1 MSDQSTAERKAAA
14 RGLGPGTS
22 IDNLTFL
29 LGVGAIVAA
38 LVGGSCSTNAR
49 IGDLHTEIQDV
60 RSDIQGIRDETRTE
74 FQGVRDE
81 IQGIRDETRAE
92 FQGIRDETRAEFQG
106 VRDALRTEIQGVRAE
121 LRAEIRD
128 VRTRVERLE
137 DSNAVSFA
145 TVHRQLGAV
154 AVCLLDLRNIVVGDS
169 GAASRV
175 PTACDDAIQV
185 ILTPSAPAGR

>member
-1 MSDQSTAERKAAA
+1 MSDQSTVERKSAY

-49 IGDLHTEIQDV
+49 IGDLHTCTGVRGEI
-60 RSDIQGIRDETRTE
+60 
-74 FQGVRDE
+74 QGVRGE
-81 IQGIRDETRAE
+81 IQGVRGEI
-92 FQGIRDETRAEFQG
+92 QG
-106 VRDALRTEIQGVRAE
+106 VRGEIRTETRGVRAEIRTEIQGVRAE
-121 LRAEIRD
+121 IRD
-128 VRTRVERLE
+128 VRARVESLE
-137 DSNAVSFA
+137 DSTVVSFA

-154 AVCLLDLRNIVVGDS
+154 AVCLLDLRNVVVGDS
-169 GAASRV
+169 GAAGRV

>member
-14 RGLGPGTS
+14 QRPGPGTS

-49 IGDLHTEIQDV
+49 IGDLHTEIRGV
-60 RSDIQGIRDETRTE
+60 RDEIRGVRDETRTE
-74 FQGVRDE
+74 IRGVRDEIRGVRDETRTEIQGVRDE
-81 IQGIRDETRAE
+81 IRTEI
-92 FQGIRDETRAEFQG
+92 QG
-106 VRDALRTEIQGVRAE
+106 VRDEIRTEIQGVRAE

-128 VRTRVERLE
+128 VGARVERLE
-137 DSNAVSFA
+137 NSTAVSFA

-154 AVCLLDLRNIVVGDS
+154 AVCLLDLRNIVGDS
-169 GAASRV
+169 GAAGRV
-175 PTACDDAIQV
+175 PTACDDAIQA

>member
-14 RGLGPGTS
+14 QRPGPGTS

-49 IGDLHTEIQDV
+49 IGDLHTEI
-60 RSDIQGIRDETRTE
+60 R
-74 FQGVRDE
+74 GVRDE
-81 IQGIRDETRAE
+81 IR
-92 FQGIRDETRAEFQG
+92 G
-106 VRDALRTEIQGVRAE
+106 VRDGTRTEIQGVRAE

-128 VRTRVERLE
+128 VRVRVERLE
-137 DSNAVSFA
+137 DSTAASFA

-154 AVCLLDLRNIVVGDS
+154 AVCLLDLRNIVGDS
-169 GAASRV
+169 GAAGRV
-175 PTACDDAIQV
+175 PTACDDAIQA
-185 ILTPSAPAGR
+185 ILTPSAPAGQ

>member
-14 RGLGPGTS
+14 QRLGPGTS
-22 IDNLTFL
+22 IDSLTFL

-49 IGDLHTEIQDV
+49 IGDLHTEIRSV
-60 RSDIQGIRDETRTE
+60 RDEIRGVRDGTRTEIRSVRDEIRGVRDETRTE
-74 FQGVRDE
+74 IQGVRDEIRREIRGVRDE
-81 IQGIRDETRAE
+81 IQGVGDE
-92 FQGIRDETRAEFQG
+92 I
-106 VRDALRTEIQGVRAE
+106 RTEIRHVRA
-121 LRAEIRD
+121 
-128 VRTRVERLE
+128 RVERLE
-137 DSNAVSFA
+137 DSTAVSFA

-169 GAASRV
+169 GAADRV
-175 PTACDDAIQV
+175 PTACDDAIQA

>member
-1 MSDQSTAERKAAA
+1 MSDQSTVERKPAS
-14 RGLGPGTS
+14 RGLGPGMS

-49 IGDLHTEIQDV
+49 IGDLHTEV
-60 RSDIQGIRDETRTE
+60 
-74 FQGVRDE
+74 QGVREE
-81 IQGIRDETRAE
+81 IQGVRGEI
-92 FQGIRDETRAEFQG
+92 QG
-106 VRDALRTEIQGVRAE
+106 VREEIRTETRGVRAELRTEIQGVRAE
-121 LRAEIRD
+121 IRAEIRD
-128 VRTRVERLE
+128 VRARVESLE
-137 DSNAVSFA
+137 DSTAVSFA

-169 GAASRV
+169 GAAGRV

>member
-92 FQGIRDETRAEFQG
+92 FQGIRDEFQG
-106 VRDALRTEIQGVRAE
+106 IRDALRTEIQGVRAE

-128 VRTRVERLE
+128 VRTPVERLE

>member
-1 MSDQSTAERKAAA
+1 MSDQSTVERKPAS

-38 LVGGSCSTNAR
+38 LVGGSCSTNAQ
-49 IGDLHTEIQDV
+49 IGDLHTEV
-60 RSDIQGIRDETRTE
+60 
-74 FQGVRDE
+74 QGVREE
-81 IQGIRDETRAE
+81 IQGVRGEIRTET
-92 FQGIRDETRAEFQG
+92 QG
-106 VRDALRTEIQGVRAE
+106 VRGELRTEIQGVRGELRTGIQNVRTELSTGIQNVRAE
-121 LRAEIRD
+121 LSTGIQDVRAEIRD
-128 VRTRVERLE
+128 VRARVESLE
-137 DSNAVSFA
+137 DSTAVSFA

-169 GAASRV
+169 GAAGRV

-185 ILTPSAPAGR
+185 ILTPSPPAGR

>member
-1 MSDQSTAERKAAA
+1 MSDQSTVERKPAS

-49 IGDLHTEIQDV
+49 IGDLHTEV
-60 RSDIQGIRDETRTE
+60 
-74 FQGVRDE
+74 QGVREE
-81 IQGIRDETRAE
+81 IQGVRGEI
-92 FQGIRDETRAEFQG
+92 QG
-106 VRDALRTEIQGVRAE
+106 VRGEIQGVRAELRTETRGVRAELRTEIQGVRAE
-121 LRAEIRD
+121 IRD
-128 VRTRVERLE
+128 VRARVESLE
-137 DSNAVSFA
+137 DSTAVSFA

-169 GAASRV
+169 GAAGRV

-185 ILTPSAPAGR
+185 ILTPSAPTGR

>member
-14 RGLGPGTS
+14 RRLAPGTS

-49 IGDLHTEIQDV
+49 IGDLHTQV
-60 RSDIQGIRDETRTE
+60 
-74 FQGVRDE
+74 QGV
-81 IQGIRDETRAE
+81 
-92 FQGIRDETRAEFQG
+92 
-106 VRDALRTEIQGVRAE
+106 
-121 LRAEIRD
+121 RAEIRD
-128 VRTRVERLE
+128 VRARVERLE
-137 DSNAVSFA
+137 DSTAVSFA

-154 AVCLLDLRNIVVGDS
+154 AVCLLDLRNMVGDS
-169 GAASRV
+169 GAAGRV
-175 PTACDDAIQV
+175 PTACDDAIQA

>member
-1 MSDQSTAERKAAA
+1 MSDQSTVERKPAS

-49 IGDLHTEIQDV
+49 IGDLHTEV
-60 RSDIQGIRDETRTE
+60 
-74 FQGVRDE
+74 QGVREE
-81 IQGIRDETRAE
+81 IQGVRGEI
-92 FQGIRDETRAEFQG
+92 QG
-106 VRDALRTEIQGVRAE
+106 VREEIRTETRGVRAELRTEIQGVRAE

-128 VRTRVERLE
+128 VRARVESLE
-137 DSNAVSFA
+137 DSTAVSFA

-169 GAASRV
+169 GAAGRV

>member
-1 MSDQSTAERKAAA
+1 MSDQSTVERKPAS

-49 IGDLHTEIQDV
+49 IGDLHTEV
-60 RSDIQGIRDETRTE
+60 
-74 FQGVRDE
+74 QGVREE
-81 IQGIRDETRAE
+81 IQGVRGEI
-92 FQGIRDETRAEFQG
+92 QG
-106 VRDALRTEIQGVRAE
+106 VRGEIQGVREEIRTETRGVRAELRTEIQGVRAE

-128 VRTRVERLE
+128 VRARVESLE
-137 DSNAVSFA
+137 DSTAVSFA

-169 GAASRV
+169 GAAGRV

-185 ILTPSAPAGR
+185 ILTPSAPTGR

>member
-1 MSDQSTAERKAAA
+1 MSDQSTVERKSAY

-49 IGDLHTEIQDV
+49 IGDLHTEIQGV
-60 RSDIQGIRDETRTE
+60 RGEI
-74 FQGVRDE
+74 QGVRGE
-81 IQGIRDETRAE
+81 IQGVRGEIRTETR
-92 FQGIRDETRAEFQG
+92 GVRAEI
-106 VRDALRTEIQGVRAE
+106 RTEIQGVRAE
-121 LRAEIRD
+121 IRD
-128 VRTRVERLE
+128 VRARVESLE
-137 DSNAVSFA
+137 DSTVVSFA

-154 AVCLLDLRNIVVGDS
+154 AVCLLDLRNVVVGDS
-169 GAASRV
+169 GAAGRV